1 MAGAKK
7 GSWIGATVFGSV
19 VIVVASWFLAI
30 NPTLSAASDV
40 RAQTVQVKSQ
50 NDALALKVAKLKAD
64 FAKLDDYKKQLGE
77 VRKQIP
83 STAQL
88 SDYLRQ
94 LDTIAAA
101 HAVTVT
107 TVTPG
112 TPTAVVAKT
121 PAVPAATPTP
131 AASGSATPAP
141 TAPADG
147 SSAGG
152 AATGTATG
160 TASGTAASG
169 IPAGFTSIPMSVTVL
184 GSYDNTL
191 AFLSDLQ
198 TATPRL
204 FLVSGFTGTGQQDSP
219 ASGGKPKTSVG
230 DQELVVSGFLF
241 ALPDTAAAAT
251 PAPTAT
257 PALPG
262 AVPGK
267 NPLNPVGGK

>member
-1 MAGAKK
+1 MAGAKRA
-7 GSWIGATVFGSV
+7 SWIGATVFGSL

-40 RAQTVQVKSQ
+40 RAQTAQVRSQ
-50 NDALALKVAKLKAD
+50 NDALTAEVAKLKSD
-64 FAKLDDYKKQLGE
+64 FAKLGDYKAQLAAIQ
-77 VRKQIP
+77 VQIP

-94 LDTIAAA
+94 LDAIAAA
-101 HAVTVT
+101 HSVTVT
-107 TVTPG
+107 AITPG
-112 TPTAVVAKT
+112 TPTAVKAAAQ
-121 PAVPAATPTP
+121 PAPAA
-131 AASGSATPAP
+131 AATPAP
-141 TAPADG
+141 
-147 SSAGG
+147 SA
-152 AATGTATG
+152 
-160 TASGTAASG
+160 TASGTGTTSSATASG
-169 IPAGFTSIPMSVTVL
+169 VPAGFTSIPMSVSVL

-204 FLVSGFTGTGQQDSP
+204 FLVSGFSATGQQDAA

-230 DQELVVSGFLF
+230 DQQLVITGFLYV
-241 ALPDTAAAAT
+241 LPDTTASAT
-251 PAPTAT
+251 PAATPTAT

-267 NPLNPVGGK
+267 NPLTPVGGK

>member
-1 MAGAKK
+1 MTGAKK

-19 VIVVASWFLAI
+19 IIVVASWFLAI

-40 RAQTVQVKSQ
+40 RAQTEQVKSQ

-64 FAKLDDYKKQLGE
+64 FAKLDDYKAQLGAI
-77 VRKQIP
+77 RKQIP
-83 STAQL
+83 TDAQL

-94 LDTIAAA
+94 LDAIAAA
-101 HAVTVT
+101 HTVTVT

-112 TPTAVVAKT
+112 TPTAVVAK
-121 PAVPAATPTP
+121 APAAPVAQPTP
-131 AASGSATPAP
+131 APSASATPAP
-141 TAPADG
+141 T
-147 SSAGG
+147 SAGTDPSA
-152 AATGTATG
+152 AATG
-160 TASGTAASG
+160 SGTSTGSAASG

-204 FLVSGFTGTGQQDSP
+204 FLVSGFTGTGQQDAA

-230 DQELVVSGFLF
+230 DQDLVVSGFLF
-241 ALPDTAAAAT
+241 VLPDTAAAAT

>member
-40 RAQTVQVKSQ
+40 RAQTTQVKSQ
-50 NDALALKVAKLKAD
+50 NDALTLKVAKLKAD

-77 VRKQIP
+77 VQKQIP

-107 TVTPG
+107 SVTPG

-121 PAVPAATPTP
+121 PAVPAAQPTP
-131 AASGSATPAP
+131 AATGSATPAP
-141 TAPADG
+141 TSPADG
-147 SSAGG
+147 SSA
-152 AATGTATG
+152 AGTATG
-160 TASGTAASG
+160 AAASG

-184 GSYDNTL
+184 GSYENTL

-204 FLVSGFTGTGQQDSP
+204 FLVSSFTGTGQQDSP

-230 DQELVVSGFLF
+230 DQELVVTGFLF
-241 ALPDTAAAAT
+241 VLPDTAAAAT